1 VIDPEMS
8 YTTHTVPSMNEPLR
22 RHDITI
28 RIAAEAGRQPG
39 PAAFAVTAS
48 RAAAARNAS
57 ILTARTAGEIIC
69 VVSILAATGPEATAI
84 ALAVVAGAF
93 KAGRKAVPSPSR

>member
-8 YTTHTVPSMNEPLR
+8 YTTRTVPSMNEPPR

-28 RIAAEAGRQPG
+28 RIATEPGRQPG
-39 PAAFAVTAS
+39 PAASAVTAS
-48 RAAAARNAS
+48 RAAAAQNAS
-57 ILTARTAGEIIC
+57 ILTAHTAEEI
-69 VVSILAATGPEATAI
+69 VSILAATGPEATAI
-84 ALAVVAGAF
+84 ALAVVAGAL